1 VEEGVVVVHAPLADA
16 DALLVGEPAAAE
28 LSSWLDAI
36 AEITRAANRAAP
48 LDELLDLIAGTT
60 ARLTGYDFCAV
71 FVADPE
77 LQALIIQG
85 SYGLSRQYI
94 DAINA
99 RTPILIR
106 AGDTGEGP
114 SSRAFRAQRPT
125 TVLDITADAP
135 SRSWETVAA
144 QQGYSSLL
152 AVPLVV
158 GQVPFGL
165 INCYTAERHDFSARE
180 IILMESMANQ
190 AGLAIETTR
199 RLTETRQR
207 ADRLAAQTAAVTGEL
222 DVHRQADEHHRELL
236 RVVLRGGG
244 LAAIAESLAT
254 RLQCG
259 IAIDDAGGRL
269 LASACG
275 DGRPGA
281 GTRRVAAAYQRA
293 RARIGEEVDL
303 EAVTV
308 PEEAGA
314 EGLVV
319 PVVLDEEAVGHLWA
333 LHPQGPFGPTQRQ
346 ALTRAAAVVAM
357 ALLKERTAQEVE
369 WRLSR
374 DFLDDL
380 FDPDNQSPEALH
392 ARARQL
398 GADLSRPHT
407 VLVLRRDPAPGT
419 SGGSSEDREAH
430 AQRALLSLVQRSGAA
445 WRGATLT
452 ATRSDHVVVLWHD
465 GEHNR
470 SAKDF
475 AEHVRREIQAYAS
488 GWTATI
494 SVGPTCAEVREYG
507 DAYRLTC
514 GVLDLVQHSDR
525 RDRVVSLDTIGAYRL
540 LLQVKRPREL
550 QSFAESM
557 LGTVHAYD
565 RQHQTSLR
573 ATLDSYMSRK
583 CNVSVTAKALHVHPN
598 TVAYRLRRI
607 EELLGLDL
615 SDPQALLHLQLALMV
630 EAVLGDRA
638 D

>member
-1 VEEGVVVVHAPLADA
+1 VVHPPLADA
-16 DALLVGEPAAAE
+16 DVLLAGEPAAE

-36 AEITRAANRAAP
+36 AELSRAANRAAP

-77 LQALIIQG
+77 REALIIQG
-85 SYGLSRQYI
+85 SYGLSQQYI

-125 TVLDITADAP
+125 TVLDIAADAP

-165 INCYTAERHDFSARE
+165 VNCYTVERHDFSARE

-199 RLTETRQR
+199 RLTEARRR
-207 ADRLAAQTAAVTGEL
+207 ADRLAAETAAVTEEL
-222 DVHRQADEHHRELL
+222 DAQRQADDHHRELL

-244 LAAIAESLAT
+244 PAAIAESLAI

-275 DGRPGA
+275 DGPPGA
-281 GTRRVAAAYQRA
+281 GARRVAAAYQEA
-293 RARIGEEVDL
+293 RAHVGDEVDL
-303 EAVTV
+303 EAVPV
-308 PEEAGA
+308 PPEEEHPSGS

-333 LHPQGPFGPTQRQ
+333 LQPRQPLGPPQRQ
-346 ALTRAAAVVAM
+346 ALTRAAAVVAL

-380 FDPDNQSPEALH
+380 FDPGNQSPEALH

-407 VLVLRRDPAPGT
+407 VLVVRRDPAPDTNAGR
-419 SGGSSEDREAH
+419 SEDRETHAH
-430 AQRALLSLVQRSGAA
+430 RALLALVQRSGAA
-445 WRGATLT
+445 WAGATLT

-465 GEHNR
+465 AEHNR
-470 SAKDF
+470 SARDF
-475 AEHVRREIQAYAS
+475 AEHLRREIQAYAS

-494 SVGPTCAEVREYG
+494 SVGPTCAEVQEYG

-525 RDRVVSLDTIGAYRL
+525 GDRVVSLDTIGAYRL

-573 ATLDSYMSRK
+573 ATLDCYMSRR
-583 CNVSVTAKALHVHPN
+583 CSVSVTAKEMHVHPN
-598 TVAYRLRRI
+598 TVAYRLRRV
-607 EELLGLDL
+607 EEMLDLDL
-615 SDPQALLHLQLALMV
+615 SDPQALLHLQLALMI
-630 EAVLGDRA
+630 ESVLGDRA